1 MRPTLETAWRELLAH
16 PWRTLAVASGLS
28 LGAAATV
35 ASGALAASVERGVL
49 ADADAQG
56 RGLLV
61 LAVGSE
67 RSGVARASLVP
78 AGISVADVEA
88 LRSEIAGIERL
99 APSSSTLALVA
110 AGPNQTRRTLVLGT
124 TPDYFAITEQA
135 LERGRWMTAEE
146 LAAGAPVCVAGPA
159 LAAQLLGAADPL
171 QSSVRVGTLSCAIVG
186 VLAAKGPNAA
196 SDDLLAM
203 PLLTLQRSV
212 TGVSSISAVYLSV
225 RPEHSPLVVAHQVDS
240 LMRERRRLA
249 PGAVAELSV
258 RGARAFVPGPPGA
271 AEHVPS
277 ALAGAAIAGYLLGGM
292 HILLGLRSSS
302 DERRRRQEL
311 EDATANAPL
320 RVTLEA
326 ALLSALAGLLGAI
339 VGLVLSY
346 VTARL
351 GGYPFSVP
359 SRSVPV
365 AVALSLLVGMTFAL
379 PAVISAARRSSP
391 EPAATPEPAAP
402 PVPPA
407 QA

>member
-1 MRPTLETAWRELLAH
+1 MRPTLENAWRELLAQ

-56 RGLLV
+56 RSLLV
-61 LAVGSE
+61 LAMGSE

-78 AGISVADVEA
+78 AGIAVDDVEA
-88 LRSEIAGIERL
+88 LRAEIAGIERL
-99 APSSSTLALVA
+99 APASSTLTLVA
-110 AGPNQTRRTLVLGT
+110 TAANQTRRTLVLGT
-124 TPDYFAITEQA
+124 TPDYFAITERA
-135 LERGRWMTAEE
+135 LERGRWMTPDE

-159 LAAQLLGAADPL
+159 LAAQLLGGADPL

-186 VLAAKGPNAA
+186 VLAAKGPSAA

-203 PLLTLQRSV
+203 PLLTLQRDV
-212 TGVSSISAVYLSV
+212 TGVPTASAVYLSV
-225 RPEHSPLVVAHQVDS
+225 RPEHSPLVVAHQVDM

-249 PGAVAELSV
+249 PGAAAELSV
-258 RGARAFVPGPPGA
+258 RMARAFVPGPSGA
-271 AEHVPS
+271 AEHLPS
-277 ALAGAAIAGYLLGGM
+277 ALAGAAIAGYLLGGLYL
-292 HILLGLRSSS
+292 LLGLRSSI
-302 DERRRRQEL
+302 DERRRRQEVD
-311 EDATANAPL
+311 DASRNAPL
-320 RVTLEA
+320 RAAFEA
-326 ALLSALAGLLGAI
+326 ALLSTLAGLLGAI
-339 VGLVLSY
+339 VGLGLSY

-351 GGYPFSVP
+351 GGYPFSVLA
-359 SRSVPV
+359 RSVPV

-379 PAVISAARRSSP
+379 PAVLSVARHSPP
-391 EPAATPEPAAP
+391 EPLA